1 MMRFVYLKVGRYL
14 VGHAPNFQSYQFSN
28 HTKQKLLTDFK
39 DEIKQFG
46 DRVEKLKA
54 QIGTEEATKNAFI
67 MPSLNALGYNVFNP
81 LEVVPEFTADI
92 GIKKGQKVDYAVMK
106 DGQPAILVECK
117 HWSENLDPH
126 NSQLFRYFHTTKA
139 KFGLLSNGIVF
150 RFYTDL
156 VEKNKMDEKPF
167 LEFNVTDIK
176 DNQIEELKK
185 FHKSYFDVDNIVNTA
200 YELKYMNELKTFI
213 NNEFQNPT
221 EGFVKHFAKQAY
233 PGVLTAK
240 IMEQFTALTKKSI
253 QQYINDLITERLKS
267 ALKKENADEQKGT
280 EQEVLITIGT
290 TSTESKV
297 ETTAEELEGFMI
309 VKTILRQKIASNRIA
324 YRDAQSYFAI
334 LLDDNNRKTIC
345 RLYLNGGKKYFAVID
360 DQKKE
365 IRTEIITLDDIFNF
379 AEQLHK
385 IVATYDADK
394 KGSS

>member
-1 MMRFVYLKVGRYL
+1 M
-14 VGHAPNFQSYQFSN
+14 
-28 HTKQKLLTDFK
+28 DFK

-54 QIGTEEATKNAFI
+54 QINTEEATKNAFI
-67 MPSLNALGYNVFNP
+67 MPFIKALGYDVFNP
-81 LEVVPEFTADI
+81 LEVVPEFIADI
-92 GIKKGQKVDYAVMK
+92 GIKKGEKVDYAVIK

-139 KFGLLSNGIVF
+139 KFGLLSNGIIY

-200 YELKYMNELKTFI
+200 SELKYMNELKTFI
-213 NNEFQNPT
+213 NQEFQNPSD
-221 EGFVKHFAKQAY
+221 GFVRFFAKQAY

-240 IMEQFTALTKKSI
+240 LMEQFTALTKKSI

-267 ALKKENADEQKGT
+267 ALKKENDDDQKLNEQDIAASA
-280 EQEVLITIGT
+280 EA
-290 TSTESKV
+290 STESKV
-297 ETTAEELEGFMI
+297 QTTDDELEGFMI
-309 VKTILRQKIASNRIA
+309 VKTILRQKIPSNRIA

-345 RLYLNGGKKYFAVID
+345 RLYLNGSKKYFAYID

-365 IRTEIITLDDIFNF
+365 IKNEISALDDIFNF
-379 AEQLHK
+379 AELLHN
-385 IVATYDADK
+385 IVAAYDADK
-394 KGSS
+394 KAGS